1 MKKRILSGL
10 LALCLAFGLLCTGA
24 GAVSGSSKLE
34 AIRVLGILEG
44 DETGSLNLSSQ
55 VTRAEFAVM
64 LAAASAYGD
73 SVSSYGSSLF
83 TDVKSGHWASGY
95 VRLAVEQG
103 WMSGYVDG
111 TFRPDQSITLE
122 EGCTAL
128 LRLLGYDASSLTGSY
143 PAAQLSKADSLGLL
157 DDVTASQGTALT
169 RQNCVD
175 LLYNALVAQSSTGG
189 IYAVSLGY
197 TVTNGEIDYATLV
210 SAETKG
216 PYVSTDGSLSLP
228 FSLRSATV
236 YRNDALSSADT
247 VEAYDVYYYNEGMGT
262 VWVYHDWASG
272 TLTALSPSKVS
283 PTSATVAGVTYEI
296 GTSQAAYQL
305 SSQGQ
310 FQEGDLVTLL
320 LGMNREIVEVLD
332 PQDSESTYYGSVVS
346 STKGASTATT
356 SSSATASAQVTT
368 QVACTDGVLR
378 TFYHSGSAFDAG
390 RLVSVSV
397 SQSGTK
403 VQGMSLNRLEGTV
416 SADGSTLGKYTL
428 ASDVE
433 ILDTDSEGG
442 YVRIYP
448 SRLAGATLSGEDVRC
463 YTLNSSGEIDRL
475 ILNEV
480 TGDTLQYVYL
490 SSVTDNSTSGT
501 GNVSSISVSYSYIQ
515 DGQTHSLSGN
525 TRYNANVG
533 GAVLL
538 YEDGTLK
545 SISQLS
551 SVSLDSLGSLT
562 AMSGNQEYPLA
573 EDVQVLLRDGTGIYS
588 YYPTTLSQ
596 IDTQSYDLTGWYDDL
611 GCCAGG
617 RIRVIVAVPK

>member
-10 LALCLAFGLLCTGA
+10 LCLCLTLGLLCTGA

-44 DETGSLNLSSQ
+44 DESGNLNLSSQ
-55 VTRAEFAVM
+55 VTRAEFTVM
-64 LAAASAYGD
+64 LAAASPYGD
-73 SVSSYGSSLF
+73 SVSSYGSTLF

-111 TFRPDQSITLE
+111 TFRPDQPITLE

-175 LLYNALVAQSSTGG
+175 LVYNALVAQSSTGG
-189 IYAVSLGY
+189 TYASSLGY

-228 FSLRSATV
+228 FSVNSATI
-236 YRNDALSSADT
+236 YRNDALSSADA

-262 VWVYHDWASG
+262 VWVYHNRASG
-272 TLTALSPSKVS
+272 TLTALAPSKVA

-320 LGMNREIVEVLD
+320 LGMNGEIVEVLD
-332 PQDSESTYYGSVVS
+332 PQDSASTYYGSVVS
-346 STKGASTATT
+346 SVKGASTSSTST
-356 SSSATASAQVTT
+356 SSTASAQVTT

-378 TFYHSGSAFDAG
+378 TFYHSGSTFD
-390 RLVSVSV
+390 
-397 SQSGTK
+397 
-403 VQGMSLNRLEGTV
+403 
-416 SADGSTLGKYTL
+416 
-428 ASDVE
+428 
-433 ILDTDSEGG
+433 EGG
-442 YVRIYP
+442 
-448 SRLAGATLSGEDVRC
+448 
-463 YTLNSSGEIDRL
+463 
-475 ILNEV
+475 
-480 TGDTLQYVYL
+480 
-490 SSVTDNSTSGT
+490 
-501 GNVSSISVSYSYIQ
+501 
-515 DGQTHSLSGN
+515 
-525 TRYNANVG
+525 
-533 GAVLL
+533 
-538 YEDGTLK
+538 
-545 SISQLS
+545 
-551 SVSLDSLGSLT
+551 
-562 AMSGNQEYPLA
+562 
-573 EDVQVLLRDGTGIYS
+573 
-588 YYPTTLSQ
+588 
-596 IDTQSYDLTGWYDDL
+596 WY
-611 GCCAGG
+611 
-617 RIRVIVAVPK
+617 R

>member
-10 LALCLAFGLLCTGA
+10 LCLCLTLGLLCTGA
-24 GAVSGSSKLE
+24 GAVNGSSKLE

-44 DETGSLNLSSQ
+44 DESGNLNLSSQ

-64 LAAASAYGD
+64 LAAASPYGD
-73 SVSSYGSSLF
+73 SVSSYGSTLF

-111 TFRPDQSITLE
+111 TFRPDQPITLE

-157 DDVTASQGTALT
+157 DDVTASQGTPLT

-175 LLYNALVAQSSTGG
+175 LVYNTLVAQSSTGST
-189 IYAVSLGY
+189 YAASLGY

-228 FSLRSATV
+228 FSLNSATV
-236 YRNDALSSADT
+236 YRNDALSSADA
-247 VEAYDVYYYNEGMGT
+247 VETYDVYYYNEGMGT
-262 VWVYHDWASG
+262 VWVYHNRASG
-272 TLTALSPSKVS
+272 TLTALAPSKVS

-320 LGMNREIVEVLD
+320 LGMNGEIVEVLD
-332 PQDSESTYYGSVVS
+332 PQDSASTYYGSVVS
-346 STKGASTATT
+346 SVKGASTASTST
-356 SSSATASAQVTT
+356 SSTASAQVTT

-378 TFYHSGSAFDAG
+378 TFYHSGSTFDEG

-397 SQSGTK
+397 SQSGTSVK
-403 VQGMSLNRLEGTV
+403 GMSTKNLEGSV
-416 SADGSTLGKYTL
+416 SSDGSKLGSYSL

-448 SRLAGATLSGEDVRC
+448 SRLAGETLRGDDVYY
-463 YTLNSSGEIDRL
+463 YTLNASGEIDRL
-475 ILNEV
+475 ILHEV
-480 TGDTLQYVYL
+480 TGDTLSYVYL
-490 SSVTDNSTSGT
+490 SSVSDASSSSGNIT
-501 GNVSSISVSYSYIQ
+501 NVSVSYTYLQNGQSY
-515 DGQTHSLSGN
+515 SLSGN
-525 TRYNANVG
+525 ARYSADVG
-533 GAVLL
+533 GAVML
-538 YEDGTLK
+538 YEDGALK
-545 SISQLS
+545 SIAQLS
-551 SVSLDSLGSLT
+551 SVSLDSVGSLS
-562 AMSGNQEYPLA
+562 AMSGNQEYPLS
-573 EDVQVLLRDGTGIYS
+573 EDVQVLLRDGTGVYR
-588 YYPTTLSQ
+588 YYATTLSQ
-596 IDTQSYDLTGWYDDL
+596 IDTQNYDLTGWYDDL
-611 GCCAGG
+611 GCSAGG
-617 RIRVIVAVPK
+617 RIRVIMAVPK

>member
-10 LALCLAFGLLCTGA
+10 LCLCLTLGLLCTGA

-44 DETGSLNLSSQ
+44 DESGNLNLSSQ

-64 LAAASAYGD
+64 LAAASPYGD
-73 SVSSYGSSLF
+73 SVSSYGSTLF

-95 VRLAVEQG
+95 IRLAVEQG

-111 TFRPDQSITLE
+111 TFRPDQPITLE

-157 DDVTASQGTALT
+157 DDVTASQGNPLT

-175 LLYNALVAQSSTGG
+175 LIYNTLVAQSSTGG
-189 IYAVSLGY
+189 TYAASLGY

-228 FSLRSATV
+228 FSLNSATV
-236 YRNDALSSADT
+236 YRNDALSSADA

-262 VWVYHDWASG
+262 VWVYHNRASG
-272 TLTALSPSKVS
+272 TLTALAPSKVS

-320 LGMNREIVEVLD
+320 LGMNGEIVEVLD
-332 PQDSESTYYGSVVS
+332 PKDSASTYYGSVVS
-346 STKGASTATT
+346 SVKGASSASTST
-356 SSSATASAQVTT
+356 SSTASAQVTT

-378 TFYHSGSAFDAG
+378 TFYHSGSTFDEG

-397 SQSGTK
+397 SQSGTSVK
-403 VQGMSLNRLEGTV
+403 GMSSKRLEGSV
-416 SADGSTLGKYTL
+416 SSDGSKLGSYSL

-448 SRLAGATLSGEDVRC
+448 SRLAGETLRGDDVC
-463 YTLNSSGEIDRL
+463 YYTLNASGEIDRL
-475 ILNEV
+475 ILHEV
-480 TGDTLQYVYL
+480 TGDTLSYIYL
-490 SSVTDNSTSGT
+490 SSVSDASSSSGNIT
-501 GNVSSISVSYSYIQ
+501 NISVSYTYLQ
-515 DGQTHSLSGN
+515 NGQTYSLSGSA
-525 TRYNANVG
+525 RYSADVG
-533 GAVLL
+533 GAVML
-538 YEDGTLK
+538 YEDGALK

-551 SVSLDSLGSLT
+551 SVSLDSLGSLS
-562 AMSGNQEYPLA
+562 AMSGNGEYPLS
-573 EDVQVLLRDGTGIYS
+573 EDVQVLLRDGTGVYR
-588 YYPTTLSQ
+588 YYATTLSQ
-596 IDTQSYDLTGWYDDL
+596 IDTQNYELTGWYDDL
-611 GCCAGG
+611 GYSAGG

>member
-1 MKKRILSGL
+1 MKKRIVSGL
-10 LALCLAFGLLCTGA
+10 LCLCLALGLLCTGA

-44 DETGSLNLSSQ
+44 DEAGNLNLSSQ

-64 LAAASAYGD
+64 LSAASPYGS
-73 SVSSYGSSLF
+73 SVSSYGSALF
-83 TDVKSGHWASGY
+83 KDVSSCHWASGY

-111 TFRPDQSITLE
+111 TFRPDQPITLE

-128 LRLLGYDASSLTGSY
+128 LRLLGYDASSLTGAY

-157 DDVTASQGTALT
+157 DDVTAAQGSPLT

-175 LLYNALVAQSSTGG
+175 LIYNTLVAQASAGG
-189 IYAVSLGY
+189 TYGTSLGY

-228 FSLRSATV
+228 FSLNSATI
-236 YRNDALSSADT
+236 YRNDALSSASA

-262 VWVYHDWASG
+262 VWVYHNRASG

-320 LGMNREIVEVLD
+320 LGMNGEIVEVLD

-346 STKGASTATT
+346 STKGASTSSTSASSTT
-356 SSSATASAQVTT
+356 SAQVTT

-378 TFYHSGSAFDAG
+378 TFYHSGSAFEEG
-390 RLVSVSV
+390 RLVAVSV

-403 VQGMSLNRLEGTV
+403 VQGMSQNHLEGTV
-416 SADGSTLGKYTL
+416 SNDGSTLGKYTL

-433 ILDTDSEGG
+433 ILDTDPEGG

-448 SRLAGATLSGEDVRC
+448 SRLAGTTLSGEDVRY
-463 YTLNSSGEIDRL
+463 YTLNASGEIDRL

-480 TGDTLQYVYL
+480 TGDTLQYVYV
-490 SSVTDNSTSGT
+490 SSVTDNSTSGS
-501 GNVSSISVSYSYIQ
+501 GIVSNISVSYSYIQ
-515 DGQTHSLSGN
+515 DGQTHSLSGSS
-525 TRYNANVG
+525 RYNIRVG
-533 GAVLL
+533 GAVLV
-538 YEDGTLK
+538 YEDDSLT

-551 SVSLDSLGSLT
+551 SVTLDSLGSLS
-562 AMSGNQEYPLA
+562 AMSGNQEYFLS
-573 EDVQVLLRDGTGIYS
+573 EDVQVLLRDGSGLYN
-588 YYPTTLSQ
+588 YYTAALSQ
-596 IDTQSYDLTGWYDDL
+596 IDTQHYDLTGWYDDL
-611 GCCAGG
+611 GYSAGG

>member
-10 LALCLAFGLLCTGA
+10 LCLCLTLGLLCTGA

-44 DETGSLNLSSQ
+44 DESGNLNLSSQ

-64 LAAASAYGD
+64 LAAASPYGD
-73 SVSSYGSSLF
+73 SVSSYGSTLF

-111 TFRPDQSITLE
+111 TFRPDQPITLE

-157 DDVTASQGTALT
+157 DDVTASQGNPLT

-175 LLYNALVAQSSTGG
+175 LVYNALVAQSSTGG
-189 IYAVSLGY
+189 TYAASLGY

-228 FSLRSATV
+228 FSLNSATV
-236 YRNDALSSADT
+236 YRNDALSSASA

-262 VWVYHDWASG
+262 VWVYHNRASG
-272 TLTALSPSKVS
+272 TLTALAPSKVS

-320 LGMNREIVEVLD
+320 LGMNGEIVEVLD
-332 PQDSESTYYGSVVS
+332 PQDSSSTYYGSVVS
-346 STKGASTATT
+346 SIKGASTSSTST
-356 SSSATASAQVTT
+356 SSTASTQVTT

-378 TFYHSGSAFDAG
+378 TFYHSGSAFDEG

-397 SQSGTK
+397 SQSGTSVK
-403 VQGMSLNRLEGTV
+403 GMSSKRLEGSV
-416 SADGSTLGKYTL
+416 SSDGSKLGSYAL

-448 SRLAGATLSGEDVRC
+448 SRLAGETLQGDDVC
-463 YTLNSSGEIDRL
+463 YYTLNASGEIDRL

-480 TGDTLQYVYL
+480 TGDTLSYIFL
-490 SSVTDNSTSGT
+490 SSVSDASSSSGNIT
-501 GNVSSISVSYSYIQ
+501 NVSVSYTYLQ
-515 DGQTHSLSGN
+515 NGQTYSLSGSA
-525 TRYNANVG
+525 RYSADVG
-533 GAVLL
+533 GAVML
-538 YEDGTLK
+538 YEDGALK

-551 SVSLDSLGSLT
+551 SVSLDSLGSLS
-562 AMSGNQEYPLA
+562 AMSGNQEYPLS
-573 EDVQVLLRDGTGIYS
+573 ENVQVLLRDGTGVYR
-588 YYPTTLSQ
+588 YYGTTLSQ
-596 IDTQSYDLTGWYDDL
+596 IDTQNYDLTGWYDDL
-611 GCCAGG
+611 GCSAGG

>member
-1 MKKRILSGL
+1 MKKRMLSGL
-10 LALCLAFGLLCTGA
+10 LCLCLALGLLCTGA
-24 GAVSGSSKLE
+24 GAVSGNSKLE

-44 DETGSLNLSSQ
+44 DESGDLNLSNQ
-55 VTRAEFAVM
+55 VTRAEFAAM
-64 LAAASAYGD
+64 LSATSPYGS
-73 SVSSYGSSLF
+73 SVSSYGSTLF
-83 TDVKSGHWASGY
+83 KDVASGHWASGY

-111 TFRPDQSITLE
+111 TFRPDQAITLE

-128 LRLLGYDASSLTGSY
+128 LRLLGYDASSLTGAY
-143 PAAQLSKADSLGLL
+143 PSAQLSKADSLGLL
-157 DDVTASQGTALT
+157 DDVTAAQGTPLT

-175 LLYNALVAQSSTGG
+175 LFYNTLVAQASTGATYG
-189 IYAVSLGY
+189 TSLGY

-228 FSLRSATV
+228 FSLNSATI
-236 YRNDALSSADT
+236 YRNDALSAASA
-247 VEAYDVYYYNEGMGT
+247 VEAYDVYYYNEGMNT
-262 VWVYHDWASG
+262 VWVYHNRASG

-320 LGMNREIVEVLD
+320 LGMNGEIVEVLD
-332 PQDSESTYYGSVVS
+332 PQESASTYYGSVVS
-346 STKGASTATT
+346 STKGASSTST
-356 SSSATASAQVTT
+356 SSSSTASAQVTT

-378 TFYHSGSAFDAG
+378 TFYHSGSAFEGG
-390 RLVSVSV
+390 RLVSASV

-416 SADGSTLGKYTL
+416 SSDGSTLGNYTL

-442 YVRIYP
+442 YARIYP
-448 SRLAGATLSGEDVRC
+448 SRLAGTTLSGEDVRY
-463 YTLNSSGEIDRL
+463 YTLNASGEIDRL

-480 TGDTLQYVYL
+480 TGDTLQYVYV
-490 SSVTDNSTSGT
+490 SGVTDNSTSGT
-501 GNVSSISVSYSYIQ
+501 GNVSNISVSYSYIQ
-515 DGQTHSLSGN
+515 DGQTQSLSGSS
-525 TRYNANVG
+525 RYNVHVG
-533 GAVLL
+533 GAVLV
-538 YEDGTLK
+538 YEDGSLK
-545 SISQLS
+545 SITQLS
-551 SVSLDSLGSLT
+551 SVPLDSLGSLS
-562 AMSGNQEYPLA
+562 AMYGNQEYSLS
-573 EDVQVLLRDGTGIYS
+573 EDVQVLLRDGSGVYR
-588 YYPTTLSQ
+588 YYTTTLSQ
-596 IDTQSYDLTGWYDDL
+596 IDTQHYDLTGWYDDL
-611 GCCAGG
+611 GYSAGG

>member
-1 MKKRILSGL
+1 MKKRIISGL
-10 LALCLAFGLLCTGA
+10 LCLCLALGLLCTGA
-24 GAVSGSSKLE
+24 GAVSSSSKLE
-34 AIRVLGILEG
+34 AIRALGILEG

-64 LAAASAYGD
+64 LAAASPYGE

-143 PAAQLSKADSLGLL
+143 PTAQLSKADSLGLL
-157 DDVTASQGTALT
+157 DDVTATQGAVLT

-175 LLYNALVAQSSTGG
+175 LIYNALVAQTSTGSTYG
-189 IYAVSLGY
+189 TSLGY
-197 TVTNGEIDYATLV
+197 TVSNGEIDYASLI

-228 FSLRSATV
+228 FSLSSATV
-236 YRNDALSSADT
+236 YRNDTLSSASA

-262 VWVYHDWASG
+262 VWVYHNRASG
-272 TLTALSPSKVS
+272 TLTALSPSKVA

-310 FQEGDLVTLL
+310 FGEGDLVTLL
-320 LGMNREIVEVLD
+320 LGMNGEIVEVLD

-346 STKGASTATT
+346 STKGASTASTSASSTT
-356 SSSATASAQVTT
+356 AAQVTT
-368 QVACTDGVLR
+368 QVACTDGILR
-378 TFYHSGSAFDAG
+378 TFYHSGSTFDQG
-390 RLVSVSV
+390 RLVSVTV

-403 VQGMSLNRLEGTV
+403 VQGMSVKHLEGTI

-428 ASDVE
+428 AGDVE

-442 YVRIYP
+442 YTRIYP
-448 SRLAGATLSGEDVRC
+448 SRLAGKTLSGEDVHY

-490 SSVTDNSTSGT
+490 SAVSDASSSSGNIT
-501 GNVSSISVSYSYIQ
+501 SISVSYTYLQ
-515 DGQTHSLSGN
+515 NGQTHSITGSA
-525 TRYNANVG
+525 RYSADVG
-533 GAVLL
+533 GAVML
-538 YEDGTLK
+538 YEDGTLS

-551 SVSLDSLGSLT
+551 SVALDSLGSLS
-562 AMSGNQEYPLA
+562 AMSGNQEYPLS
-573 EDVQVLLRDGTGIYS
+573 EDVQVLLRDGTGVYS
-588 YYPTTLSQ
+588 YYSASLSQ
-596 IDTQSYDLTGWYDDL
+596 IDTQSYDLTGWYDNL
-611 GCCAGG
+611 GYSAGG
-617 RIRVIVAVPK
+617 RIRILVAVPK

>member
-10 LALCLAFGLLCTGA
+10 LCLCLTLGLLCTGA

-44 DETGSLNLSSQ
+44 DESGNLNLSSQ

-64 LAAASAYGD
+64 LAAASPYGD
-73 SVSSYGSSLF
+73 SVSSYGSTLF

-111 TFRPDQSITLE
+111 TFRPDQPITLE

-175 LLYNALVAQSSTGG
+175 LVYNTLVAQSSTGG
-189 IYAVSLGY
+189 TYASSLGY

-228 FSLRSATV
+228 FSVNSATV
-236 YRNDALSSADT
+236 YRNDALSSADA

-262 VWVYHDWASG
+262 VWVYHNRASG
-272 TLTALSPSKVS
+272 TLTALAPSKVA

-320 LGMNREIVEVLD
+320 LGMNGEIVEVLD
-332 PQDSESTYYGSVVS
+332 PQDSASTYYGSVVS
-346 STKGASTATT
+346 SVKGASTSSTST
-356 SSSATASAQVTT
+356 SSTASAQVTT

-378 TFYHSGSAFDAG
+378 TFYHSGSTFDEG

-397 SQSGTK
+397 SQSGTSVK
-403 VQGMSLNRLEGTV
+403 GMSSKRLEGTV
-416 SADGSTLGKYTL
+416 SSDGSKLGSYSL

-448 SRLAGATLSGEDVRC
+448 SRLAGETLRGDDVC
-463 YTLNSSGEIDRL
+463 YYTLNASGEIDRL

-480 TGDTLQYVYL
+480 TGDTLSYIYL
-490 SSVTDNSTSGT
+490 SSVSDASSSSGNIT
-501 GNVSSISVSYSYIQ
+501 NVSVSYTYLQ
-515 DGQTHSLSGN
+515 NGQTYSLSGSA
-525 TRYNANVG
+525 RYSADVG
-533 GAVLL
+533 GAVML
-538 YEDGTLK
+538 YEDGALK

-551 SVSLDSLGSLT
+551 SVSLDSLGSLS
-562 AMSGNQEYPLA
+562 AMSGNQEYPLS
-573 EDVQVLLRDGTGIYS
+573 EDVQVLLRDGTGVYR
-588 YYPTTLSQ
+588 YYATTLSQ
-596 IDTQSYDLTGWYDDL
+596 IDTQNYDLTGWYDDL
-611 GCCAGG
+611 GYSAGG